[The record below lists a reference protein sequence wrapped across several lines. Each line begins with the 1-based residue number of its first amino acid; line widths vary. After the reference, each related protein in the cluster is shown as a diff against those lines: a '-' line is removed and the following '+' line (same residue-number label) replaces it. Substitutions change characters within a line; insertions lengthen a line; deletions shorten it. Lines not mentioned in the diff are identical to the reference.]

1 MSDEFQAVEAEIV
14 KPEVVADNT
23 SLQRQSIPDIIK
35 FRQQLI
41 ADYHNGSISLA
52 ERLKKA
58 GKEDLE
64 SMVVTLLGE
73 MLNETDHLL
82 GNELVA
88 AHNGELRDSSIISFK
103 RLEGLEM
110 ARKAAQSKQQFDR
123 QESGIDVDSPSMEV
137 IFRFFLSKS
146 KETFTRMDV
155 NTEIKDLFF
164 RVFGEVTDNWK
175 KELRDGFGTMSHPRT
190 Q

>member
-14 KPEVVADNT
+14 KPDVVADNT
-23 SLQRQSIPDIIK
+23 SLQRQSTPDIIQ
-35 FRQQLI
+35 FRQQLV
-41 ADYHNGSISLA
+41 ADYHKGSPSLA
-52 ERLKKA
+52 ERLRKA

-64 SMVVTLLGE
+64 SLVVTLLGE
-73 MLNETDHLL
+73 MVNETDHLL

-110 ARKAAQSKQQFDR
+110 ARKAAQSKQQF
-123 QESGIDVDSPSMEV
+123 EKAASGIDVDSPSMMV
-137 IFRFFLSKS
+137 IFRFFLSKV
-146 KETFTRMDV
+146 KDTFTKMDV
-155 NTEIKDLFF
+155 DPEIMNLFF
-164 RVFGEVTDNWK
+164 RVFGDVTDNWK
-175 KELRDGFGTMSHPRT
+175 KELRDGFDALKNPRT